1 MSATTDL
8 HIALTKQGVES
19 MAVIITGM
27 EHAFDTYAEE
37 GEMVDGLPS
46 ASPAALCHPN
56 GVLICG

>member
-27 EHAFDTYAEE
+27 EHAFDTYVEE
-37 GEMVDGLPS
+37 GGMVDGILS
-46 ASPAALCHPN
+46 DSF
-56 GVLICG
+56 V